1 MAILRILS
9 RRGDDCITWGRA
21 RAERADP
28 GALAAVRAAKR
39 ILIEQ
44 RFHGATALRRAP
56 GRAPTSITQL
66 DPTADQ
72 TVLVPRV
79 TRVIGG

>member
-9 RRGDDCITWGRA
+9 RRGDDCITWDRT
-21 RAERADP
+21 RVERADP
-28 GALAAVRAAKR
+28 GALAAVRAVKR
-39 ILIEQ
+39 ILTEQ
-44 RFHGATALRRAP
+44 RFHGATTLRRAA
-56 GRAPTSITQL
+56 GRAPTSIMQL

-79 TRVIGG
+79 IGG